1 MTTTDPAA
9 GPVQTSSTP
18 WWLWITLGLLLIAG
32 LVVAVVLM
40 GRQHR
45 QQALKEQQARERQL
59 ASAAETQSLIPMP
72 PTPAPPTPPAGLGEY
87 AEDPQRPILFSHRQ
101 AEQYTPPTDPIDSAP
116 TQQIDPR
123 GLPTQAIPPQ
133 PGSGSA
139 RKPVAD
145 PGPATGA
152 WTPDFAAGQPPADP
166 GPGTQQFNPFADDA
180 DAPGGSGSAAGAA
193 PDPGPG
199 TQQFD
204 PFADESTPDQI
215 SEPDA
220 GGEESPPKHSA
231 DDWDTPPP
239 PR

>member
-1 MTTTDPAA
+1 MTTTGAGA
-9 GPVQTSSTP
+9 GPVQASSTP

-123 GLPTQAIPPQ
+123 GLPTQAINPQQ

-139 RKPVAD
+139 RKPMAD

-152 WTPDFAAGQPPADP
+152 WTPDFAPGQPPA
-166 GPGTQQFNPFADDA
+166 G
-180 DAPGGSGSAAGAA
+180 
-193 PDPGPG
+193 PGPG

-204 PFADESTPDQI
+204 PFADESDPGQTSGSGADGND
-215 SEPDA
+215 EP
-220 GGEESPPKHSA
+220 GPKHSA

-239 PR
+239 R